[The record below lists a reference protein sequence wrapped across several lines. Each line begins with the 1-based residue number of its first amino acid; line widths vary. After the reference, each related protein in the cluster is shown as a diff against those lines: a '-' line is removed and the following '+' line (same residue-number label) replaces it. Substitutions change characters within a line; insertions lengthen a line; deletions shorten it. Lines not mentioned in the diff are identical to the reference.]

1 MPHVVH
7 PRISYIEDL
16 IKDDDV
22 DSLVALV
29 ELQLSEEKSLRID
42 CELDLAHVI
51 RCVISH
57 EAVRCATALFHG
69 KTELVKDINVT
80 TKSGYYPLHYAAQS
94 LSPRMIKLFL
104 EFGARPDV
112 MCIDY
117 GGKDV
122 GLTPLV
128 VALRTAVCN
137 NKAVLDWSPSESIFK
152 LIFLLCLPE
161 LQEPLEAI
169 KLLAFKTE
177 ELHMTSMSLARCGKL
192 LELAVLLM
200 VAWEKLLN
208 KANVDD
214 IPPLEQCIRKE
225 LQWTVVE
232 KTKLFCRMGCNEVL
246 NAHKRREKLLLSAG
260 LMLHLFNRVGGVLD
274 KFRLSERTQPILRH
288 VLAVEFADCM
298 KAAGFKLEIKGTRED
313 IRFLIKQPKMPARLT
328 TEEKIKRLRQAP
340 SLYKY
345 PVFPHEP
352 RPPPFSGTLLK
363 PFHTCSLPCAN
374 QFAPLTFH
382 PLRSLRDV
390 PVGLKFLNTKG
401 WNLFASSLKRGIR
414 FALK

>member
-69 KTELVKDINVT
+69 KTELVKDINV
-80 TKSGYYPLHYAAQS
+80 
-94 LSPRMIKLFL
+94 
-104 EFGARPDV
+104 
-112 MCIDY
+112 
-117 GGKDV
+117 
-122 GLTPLV
+122 
-128 VALRTAVCN
+128 
-137 NKAVLDWSPSESIFK
+137 
-152 LIFLLCLPE
+152 
-161 LQEPLEAI
+161 
-169 KLLAFKTE
+169 
-177 ELHMTSMSLARCGKL
+177 
-192 LELAVLLM
+192 
-200 VAWEKLLN
+200 
-208 KANVDD
+208 
-214 IPPLEQCIRKE
+214 
-225 LQWTVVE
+225 
-232 KTKLFCRMGCNEVL
+232 
-246 NAHKRREKLLLSAG
+246 
-260 LMLHLFNRVGGVLD
+260 
-274 KFRLSERTQPILRH
+274 
-288 VLAVEFADCM
+288 
-298 KAAGFKLEIKGTRED
+298 
-313 IRFLIKQPKMPARLT
+313 
-328 TEEKIKRLRQAP
+328 
-340 SLYKY
+340 
-345 PVFPHEP
+345 FPHEP